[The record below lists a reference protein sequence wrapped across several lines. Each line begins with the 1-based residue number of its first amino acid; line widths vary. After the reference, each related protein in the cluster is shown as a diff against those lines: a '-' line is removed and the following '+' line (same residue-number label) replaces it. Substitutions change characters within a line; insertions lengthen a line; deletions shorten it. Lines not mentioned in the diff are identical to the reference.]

1 MRLYVQGTDSPEFPL
16 RLLNLLALQGAVVE
30 HVTMDMADS
39 GYDVLV
45 NTIAMPP
52 ERNTLVVEKI
62 RSMVLV
68 SNVVV
73 LEDKAV

>member
-1 MRLYVQGTDSPEFPL
+1 MRLYVQGTGSLEFPL
-16 RLLNLLALQGAVVE
+16 RLLNLLAQQGAVVE
-30 HVTMDMADS
+30 HVTMDIADC
-39 GYDVLV
+39 GYGVLV

-52 ERNTLVVEKI
+52 ERNTLIVEKI

-73 LEDKAV
+73 LKDETV